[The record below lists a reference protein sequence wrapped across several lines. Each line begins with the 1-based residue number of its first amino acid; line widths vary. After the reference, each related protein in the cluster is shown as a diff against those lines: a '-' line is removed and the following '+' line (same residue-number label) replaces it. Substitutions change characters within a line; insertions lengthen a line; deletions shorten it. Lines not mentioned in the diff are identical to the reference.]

1 VHAGA
6 TIDASASSSTD
17 AVSSSAGK
25 NSSSTGEST
34 LADPVG
40 TTIAA
45 SATSDADEAS
55 SSSETTYI
63 PIITI
68 PTGGNATATISEGAA
83 VVTTLPFS
91 CDDDDVDRSIDQVVG
106 GLRLGYNV
114 YCNTGFTQDRVG
126 RPISSS
132 TTVVDATS
140 CAAQCSL
147 LNAQG
152 QSDVCQNALF
162 KPSTD
167 GSGGSCTLYAADG
180 DSTNVV
186 TTPDPGSIVIVHTGT
201 FANGDEC
208 EALNANP
215 VSIDTSA
222 VVASITSG
230 GVVIETPGLITQ
242 SSGGGVFETFV
253 SANSTDPAGNVHWSW
268 YQISASSASWL
279 AVYGSSWACSATI
292 TRTIEQPATTI
303 VGGAT
308 IISVVV
314 TTIIGNGYTTIIS
327 GDSTTTIGGGGGIEG
342 PSLVPATTTG
352 EGGMTTIFSTA
363 VVASTGTDGL
373 VTPTPAPGGQG
384 NVTVVEVFSTFFS
397 TGSEGV
403 IAPSASPS
411 LNVSSSVSE
420 EVIVSSTATTL
431 TISGANSTYFST
443 GADGVITPTVT
454 PILETIVSSGATTIT
469 ISGSNATAVS
479 NGDSGIIPPASTA
492 ISSTT
497 TEEEEWDASGV
508 YGPPHKTSTIVVAS
522 SEVITVTSTGA
533 SGVETPIV
541 VTTVSSETLVVEI
554 SNSTS
559 PTTFT
564 SIATLNVTDSQSV
577 VTPTVV
583 TEIITTATGG
593 GNATV
598 IISTATA
605 NSTGGAGVIPP
616 GGTLVVTQTVNTTLP
631 VPTTEVISTGGVG
644 NFTTG
649 FETGVTVSTGAS
661 GVIPPAPTNATV
673 SVPFVGTTTSGGR
686 FGVFSRSSSTSTGN
700 STASSGFATPSSNSS
715 VAIEIPSPNTTLT
728 LTVPLSTGFTSTIE
742 VQVNSSVPV
751 TSAPSVTPTASFNK
765 SSSIFSG
772 TTYSGERNGSYSRSR
787 SSSIVVNTTSTPTV
801 PVGTGSTEIP
811 IINST
816 IVVPPTTPVP
826 ESKSRPGILVVTAT
840 TNITLSL
847 PSGDVTL
854 IPPTTR
860 PFDNTTTTPFP
871 IPTGN
876 ITTETL
882 VSINY
887 STVPSFS
894 TGNLSTILPPT
905 STNISITV
913 ETTPP
918 ASVTLPPVSL
928 NSTTS
933 VFNGSTT
940 SGERAGSYSRSHSS
954 SVIFS
959 TGTSN
964 VTTTPPPFPTGNS
977 TVPLVPTAPTTSA
990 CPSPSE
996 FSYITREVII
1006 TTTIVEI
1013 VPISNCPS
1021 SSAASVGFNGT
1032 LTVSL
1037 NGTLPTDEP
1046 ELPSEPI
1053 ASAIASLTASDPAPA
1068 TSDVAP
1074 IISDILSAASSAVAD
1089 ITASATSDV
1098 EATATPVS
1106 RFRRTGTLAS
1116 QDQINAAC
1124 ADAGNLLLS
1133 PTLSIQTD
1141 NTTEGWFISSDFD
1154 PSIILSSVSTANGTI
1169 ARFSTAFAGEVAQLT
1184 QPLTLC
1190 PGTEYTIRGLNRQ
1203 DDTRSG
1209 CTVQYRVGPNA
1220 VFTAKPLTS
1229 WTEESATFTAG
1240 SGIEGASQDL
1250 TLVLSCA
1257 GRGGAPVGANLAGY
1271 MVGEVGA
1278 VSVTAA

>member
-1 VHAGA
+1 MV
-6 TIDASASSSTD
+6 
-17 AVSSSAGK
+17 
-25 NSSSTGEST
+25 
-34 LADPVG
+34 
-40 TTIAA
+40 
-45 SATSDADEAS
+45 
-55 SSSETTYI
+55 
-63 PIITI
+63 
-68 PTGGNATATISEGAA
+68 TA
-83 VVTTLPFS
+83 LPFS

-126 RPISSS
+126 RPISTNTS
-132 TTVVDATS
+132 VMDATS

-152 QSDVCQNALF
+152 ESDACQSALF
-162 KPSTD
+162 TPSTD
-167 GSGGSCTLYAADG
+167 SSGGSCTLYAADDDG
-180 DSTNVV
+180 TNVV
-186 TTPDPGSIVIVHTGT
+186 TTPAPGSIVIVHSGT

-208 EALNANP
+208 EALNAKP

-242 SSGGGVFETFV
+242 SSGGGVFQTYV

-303 VGGAT
+303 VGGST
-308 IISVVV
+308 ITSVVV

-327 GDSTTTIGGGGGIEG
+327 GDSTITIGGGGGVGG

-431 TISGANSTYFST
+431 TVSGANSTYIST
-443 GADGVITPTVT
+443 GADGVLTPTVT

-479 NGDSGIIPPASTA
+479 TGDSGIIPPASTA

-497 TEEEEWDASGV
+497 TEEEEWDTSGV
-508 YGPPHKTSTIVVAS
+508 YGPPRKTSTIVVAS
-522 SEVITVTSTGA
+522 SEVITVTSTGT

-541 VTTVSSETLVVEI
+541 VTTASSETLVVEI

-559 PTTFT
+559 ATTFT
-564 SIATLNVTDSQSV
+564 SIATLNVTGSESIA
-577 VTPTVV
+577 TPTVV
-583 TEIITTATGG
+583 TDIITTATGG
-593 GNATV
+593 GNVTV

-616 GGTLVVTQTVNTTLP
+616 GGTLVVTETVNSTLP
-631 VPTTEVISTGGVG
+631 VPTTGIISTGGVG

-661 GVIPPAPTNATV
+661 GVIPPAPTNGTV
-673 SVPFVGTTTSGGR
+673 SVPFIGTTTSGDR

-700 STASSGFATPSSNSS
+700 LTASSGFATPSSNSS
-715 VAIEIPSPNTTLT
+715 VAIETPSANITL
-728 LTVPLSTGFTSTIE
+728 
-742 VQVNSSVPV
+742 SVPI
-751 TSAPSVTPTASFNK
+751 TSAPSLTPTASFNE
-765 SSSIFSG
+765 SSSTFSG
-772 TTYSGERNGSYSRSR
+772 TTNSEDRNGSFSRSR
-787 SSSIVVNTTSTPTV
+787 SSSIVANTTSTLTV
-801 PVGTGSTEIP
+801 PVGTGSVEIP

-816 IVVPPTTPVP
+816 VVVPPITPVP
-826 ESKSRPGILVVTAT
+826 ESTSKPGILVVTAT

-847 PSGDVTL
+847 PSGNVTL

-860 PFDNTTTTPFP
+860 PFDNTTTPPFP

-905 STNISITV
+905 STNISTTV

-940 SGERAGSYSRSHSS
+940 SGDRTGTYSRSRSS
-954 SVIFS
+954 SVILS

-977 TVPLVPTAPTTSA
+977 TVPLVPTAPTASA

-1006 TTTIVEI
+1006 TTTIVET

-1021 SSAASVGFNGT
+1021 SSAVFVGFNGT

-1037 NGTLPTDEP
+1037 NETSPTNEP
-1046 ELPSEPI
+1046 KLPSGPI
-1053 ASAIASLTASDPAPA
+1053 VSAMASLTASDSSPAA
-1068 TSDVAP
+1068 SNVAP
-1074 IISDILSAASSAVAD
+1074 VTSDILSAVSSAVAD
-1089 ITASATSDV
+1089 ITASATSDI

-1116 QDQINAAC
+1116 QEQINAAC
-1124 ADAGNLLLS
+1124 ADAGNLVLS
-1133 PTLSIQTD
+1133 PTLSIQAD
-1141 NTTEGWFISSDFD
+1141 NTTEGWFVSSDFD

-1190 PGTEYTIRGLNRQ
+1190 PGTEYTIRGLTRQ

-1250 TLVLSCA
+1250 TLVVSCA
-1257 GRGGAPVGANLAGY
+1257 GRGGAPIGANLAGY

-1278 VSVTAA
+1278 VSVSAA